1 MTTLIDR
8 RLNPRDKTI
17 KNRQKFIERSKH
29 QIKKVVKEAIDH
41 GNIVDL
47 EKGKIKIKVKNS
59 SEPSFNIDPRTGNRK
74 RILPG
79 NRKYVVGDKEEK
91 PDSQSGSSGNKA
103 SNSGESEDEFE
114 FVLSENE
121 YLNFIFEDLELPD
134 LVKKQM
140 KDFLKTTTKR
150 SGFKNQGNPSQLD
163 VVRSLKNS
171 YGRRIGLHRPKN
183 EEIELLEKQI
193 EENKNKGLE
202 FVSLLEQ
209 LNELKKK
216 QKRIPWLD
224 PFDMRYRNFDQ
235 VPQPMSKAVMFC
247 IMDVSASMGQ
257 NEKDIAK
264 RFFFLLHMFLR
275 RKYDKVD
282 IVFIKH
288 HSEAVEC
295 SEWEFFYGK
304 TTGGTVVSTSLE
316 LMNKIIQER
325 YPLNEWNIYG
335 AQASDGDNIS
345 DDNENCLRLMKELL
359 IKIQYYAYVEIKLN
373 QNADFFTG
381 SSDLWKTY
389 SSISDKKLNMKKV
402 YKIQDIWTVFKEL
415 FSKEIK

>member
-295 SEWEFFYGK
+295 
-304 TTGGTVVSTSLE
+304 V
-316 LMNKIIQER
+316 
-325 YPLNEWNIYG
+325 
-335 AQASDGDNIS
+335 
-345 DDNENCLRLMKELL
+345 
-359 IKIQYYAYVEIKLN
+359 
-373 QNADFFTG
+373 
-381 SSDLWKTY
+381 
-389 SSISDKKLNMKKV
+389 
-402 YKIQDIWTVFKEL
+402 
-415 FSKEIK
+415 

>member
-103 SNSGESEDEFE
+103 INSGESEDEFE